1 VDVIWSSTMA
11 LKTITTALAL
21 LGLAVSTAQAAD
33 PAAPA
38 EPQQMQERRAV
49 RDSVTGKLRAPT
61 EDELAAMNAQR
72 NARLQQ
78 QRSAPAAPLIV
89 RQHANGMRSA
99 VLGPEYRS
107 TLKAER
113 QSDGKLVI
121 RHADPADDHVG
132 NAKSKPTAR
141 PTE

>member
-1 VDVIWSSTMA
+1 MT
-11 LKTITTALAL
+11 LKTITASIAL
-21 LGLAVSTAQAAD
+21 LGLAVSAAQAAG
-33 PAAPA
+33 PAAQA
-38 EPQQMQERRAV
+38 QQPQATTSQQTQQELRVV

-61 EDELAAMNAQR
+61 EEELAAMNAR
-72 NARLQQ
+72 RDARAQQ
-78 QRSAPAAPLIV
+78 QRSAPAAPLVV

-107 TLKAER
+107 MLKAER

-121 RHADPADDHVG
+121 RHANPADDHAG
-132 NAKSKPTAR
+132 GAKSNPATR